1 MGGAG
6 GRDGRLEASSALVQ
20 LGIDPCFP
28 VPPRQLLDT
37 PGRPG
42 AAEGHQERSSK
53 RLSRERGLPRERHTN
68 KVLKGRASLG
78 VREVSIQMGDND
90 FQEFLHCVQDP
101 PQHFQAP
108 AYSYTWVGCS
118 SCFPLANWSVNK
130 SHVNWINHLIS
141 DYNEY
146 LWEETFDRLHSFL
159 GSHELSKFSEIKILF
174 LMRDH
179 LWNDN
184 E

>member
-6 GRDGRLEASSALVQ
+6 GRDGRLEREASCALVQ

-42 AAEGHQERSSK
+42 AAEGHRERSSK
-53 RLSRERGLPRERHTN
+53 RSSRERGLPRERHTK

-78 VREVSIQMGDND
+78 VGEVLVVQMGDND

-108 AYSYTWVGCS
+108 AYSYT
-118 SCFPLANWSVNK
+118 
-130 SHVNWINHLIS
+130 
-141 DYNEY
+141 
-146 LWEETFDRLHSFL
+146 
-159 GSHELSKFSEIKILF
+159 
-174 LMRDH
+174 
-179 LWNDN
+179 
-184 E
+184 